1 MSVSTTP
8 LADLPG
14 RVITVVGPTATG
26 KSDLAVA
33 LAARLGAEII
43 NADAM
48 QLYRGMDIGT
58 AKLPEAER
66 GGVPHHLL
74 DVLDVRQTASVQK
87 YQSAARSVIADL
99 AAAGRRAVLVGG
111 SGLYVRAAVD
121 KLDFPPRDDAV
132 RARLEARAAR
142 EGPQCLFAE
151 LVAADPQA
159 AAKIDPANVRR
170 VVRALEVIEL
180 TGKPFTATLPDYTY
194 EVPAVQIGLGLDRQV
209 LGERIAMRV
218 DRMWRWGLV
227 DEVREL
233 SRVGLREGTTARRAL
248 GYAQVLDHLAGECTE
263 REAFDATVA
272 GTKRYVRRQETWF
285 RRDRRINWL
294 DAGEDSATLLDKA
307 LRLAE

>member
-1 MSVSTTP
+1 MGVSKTS
-8 LADLPG
+8 LPG
-14 RVITVVGPTATG
+14 PVITVVGPTATG

-33 LAARLGAEII
+33 LAKRLGAEII

-48 QLYRGMDIGT
+48 QLYKGMDIGT
-58 AKLPEAER
+58 AKLPRSER

-74 DVLDVRQTASVQK
+74 DVLDIRQNASVQR
-87 YQSAARSVIADL
+87 YQTEARAVITEL

-132 RARLEARAAR
+132 RAALERRARCD
-142 EGPQCLFAE
+142 GPQCLFAE
-151 LVAADPQA
+151 LAVADPAA

-180 TGKPFTATLPDYTY
+180 TGKPFSATLPDYTY

-209 LGERIAMRV
+209 LGDRIAARV
-218 DRMWRWGLV
+218 DRMWRNGLV
-227 DEVREL
+227 DEVRSLE
-233 SRVGLREGTTARRAL
+233 SRGLREGGTARRAL
-248 GYAQVLDHLAGECTE
+248 GYAQVLDHLAGHCTE
-263 REAFDATVA
+263 REAFDGTVA
-272 GTKRYVRRQETWF
+272 GTRRYVRRQETWF
-285 RRDRRINWL
+285 RRDKRINWL
-294 DAGEDSATLLDKA
+294 DAGQGSGELLDKA

>member
-1 MSVSTTP
+1 MTAV
-8 LADLPG
+8 PG

-33 LAARLGAEII
+33 LAGRLDAEII

-58 AKLPEAER
+58 AKLPESER
-66 GGVPHHLL
+66 GGVRHHLL
-74 DVLDVRQTASVQK
+74 DVLDVRQTASVK
-87 YQSAARSVIADL
+87 AYQSAARSVIAEL

-121 KLDFPPRDDAV
+121 RLNFPPRDDAV
-132 RARLEARAAR
+132 RARLEARAER
-142 EGPQCLFAE
+142 DGPQCLFAE
-151 LVAADPQA
+151 LSAADPEA
-159 AAKIDPANVRR
+159 AAAIDPANVRR

-180 TGKPFTATLPDYTY
+180 TGKPFSATLPAYTY
-194 EVPAVQIGLGLDRQV
+194 EIPAVQIGLELDRRE
-209 LGERIAMRV
+209 LGDRIARRV
-218 DRMWRWGLV
+218 ERMWQAGLV

-233 SRVGLREGTTARRAL
+233 AADGLRDGATARRAL
-248 GYAQVLDHLAGECTE
+248 GYAQVLDYLDGGRSE
-263 REAFDATVA
+263 REAFDATIT
-272 GTKRYVRRQETWF
+272 GTRRFVRRQETWF

-294 DAGEDSATLLDKA
+294 DAGQGSGALLDKA